1 MLSSHHGTGFIRLDA
16 ENPSESQIMT
26 SAKECVEIDWDT
38 ANRLT
43 EENKDFFG
51 YIKLVRQFY
60 QTGEIRQSDWDMSI
74 DRD

>member
-1 MLSSHHGTGFIRLDA
+1 MI
-16 ENPSESQIMT
+16 
-26 SAKECVEIDWDT
+26 SAKERIEIDWST

-60 QTGEIRQSDWDMSI
+60 QTGEIRQPDWDMSM
-74 DRD
+74 DQD